1 MSASPI
7 RTARRAVSLAA
18 AGCLAAGLAATFTGC
33 GQTTPV
39 IPEGACQI
47 NFVNPS
53 QLQCQI
59 ASHNMVI
66 GEVSADQRA
75 NLVEDQEKEGDYTV
89 SLTCS
94 VVPVDGGFKISASLA
109 KDNGSYVT
117 LSVPTLNPKA
127 SKDSP
132 SEGVVLY
139 QSLNT
144 AKSFSDSKCKFYFL
158 PGQSVVAGEVFFTFE
173 CDAISAGADNICTL
187 QPSYAAFRL
196 CETTEEG

>member
-75 NLVEDQEKEGDYTV
+75 DLVPDGEEQAGYKV
-89 SLTCS
+89 SVTCL
-94 VVPVDGGFKISASLA
+94 VADKGGTFKISTSLTSE
-109 KDNGSYVT
+109 NGSYLT
-117 LSVPTLNPKA
+117 LSVPDLNPKA
-127 SKDSP
+127 TKDSP

-144 AKSFSDSKCKFYFL
+144 AKSFSDSKCRFYFL